1 MSLFYYQGAITKLIW
16 RINRDLR
23 QTKRSKEKTRKMEKE
38 KQKKIE
44 EKRTLDVVI
53 EQLIIGITFADDLIN
68 NCSDELKACSFKK

>member
-1 MSLFYYQGAITKLIW
+1 
-16 RINRDLR
+16 
-23 QTKRSKEKTRKMEKE
+23 MEKE

-44 EKRTLDVVI
+44 EKRTLDFVI